1 MKNWIKLLSDTSKD
15 IPASEL
21 KEYLEEVLCY
31 FKKFPQSVA
40 FQDALNEE
48 DSENDIWAQI
58 GLLEYQISAGMQ
70 NYMEL
75 RNNSYKWLKDKGV
88 MMTDVEAQ
96 REFRTHREKAHRI
109 KKRTWLSKDL
119 RKMETAYVKD
129 SESILINAFE
139 MGGIYA
145 GKTKDEKQQMLA
157 DNREWAKERLSKI
170 AQQTLSERTMP
181 SGFYLVTLYKMEER
195 FKEAELAEQIMG
207 LKIHTL
213 ILMYYSNEDVQRLQT
228 TLKITPNNQ
237 YKFTNN
243 FKILDF
249 GPEVYQQAGDTL
261 GLWKL
266 HYLGE
271 SCPDLDLGIF
281 NWMW

>member
-1 MKNWIKLLSDTSKD
+1 M
-15 IPASEL
+15 

-31 FKKFPQSVA
+31 FKKFPQSLA

-58 GLLEYQISAGMQ
+58 GLLEYQINAGMQ

-75 RNNSYKWLKDKGV
+75 RNSPYKWLKDKGV
-88 MMTDVEAQ
+88 MITDVEAQ
-96 REFRTHREKAHRI
+96 REFRTHRKKAQRI
-109 KKRTWLSKDL
+109 KKRTWLSNDL

-129 SESILINAFE
+129 SESILIKAFE
-139 MGGIYA
+139 MGGLYA

-157 DNREWAKERLSKI
+157 DNREWRKKQLSKI
-170 AQQTLSERTMP
+170 AQQTLSERSMP
-181 SGFYLVTLYKMEER
+181 SGFYLVTLYKMEEK
-195 FKEAELAEQIMG
+195 FKKAELAEQIMG

-213 ILMYYSNEDVQRLQT
+213 ILMYYSNEDGQRLQT
-228 TLKITPNNQ
+228 TLQITPNNQ

>member
-1 MKNWIKLLSDTSKD
+1 LDVVRCED
-15 IPASEL
+15 IPASEF

-31 FKKFPQSVA
+31 FKKFPQSLA

-58 GLLEYQISAGMQ
+58 GLLEYQINAGMQ

-75 RNNSYKWLKDKGV
+75 RNSPYKWLKDKGV
-88 MMTDVEAQ
+88 MITDVEAQ
-96 REFRTHREKAHRI
+96 REFRTHRKKAQRI
-109 KKRTWLSKDL
+109 KKRTWLSNDL

-129 SESILINAFE
+129 SESILIKAFE
-139 MGGIYA
+139 MGGLYA

-157 DNREWAKERLSKI
+157 DNREWRKKQLSKI
-170 AQQTLSERTMP
+170 AQQTLSERSMP
-181 SGFYLVTLYKMEER
+181 SGFYLVTLYKMEEK
-195 FKEAELAEQIMG
+195 FKKAELAEQIMG

-213 ILMYYSNEDVQRLQT
+213 ILMYYSNEDGQRLQT
-228 TLKITPNNQ
+228 TLQITPNNQ

>member
-1 MKNWIKLLSDTSKD
+1 MKNWIKSLSDTSED
-15 IPASEL
+15 IPLEQ

-40 FQDALNEE
+40 FQDALSEE
-48 DSENDIWAQI
+48 GGEYDMWEQI
-58 GLLEYQISAGMQ
+58 GLLEYQISVGME
-70 NYMEL
+70 NYMKL
-75 RNNSYKWLKDKGV
+75 RNSPYKWLKDKGV
-88 MMTDVEAQ
+88 KPLDLEAQ
-96 REFRTHREKAHRI
+96 REFRTHRKKAQRI

-129 SESILINAFE
+129 ATSFLIKSFE
-139 MGGIYA
+139 KGGVYA
-145 GKTKDEKQQMLA
+145 GKTEDEKQQMLA
-157 DNREWAKERLSKI
+157 DNREWRKKQLSKI

-181 SGFYLVTLYKMEER
+181 SGFYLVTLYEEKENV
-195 FKEAELAEQIMG
+195 KEAELELGLG
-207 LKIHTL
+207 LKIKTL
-213 ILMYYSNEDVQRLQT
+213 VLMYYSKEDGQRLQT

-237 YKFTNN
+237 YEFTNN